1 MLCFL
6 ARSVVVVLDSF
17 CVVSVRGSCKT
28 ISRGSIESVE
38 SRLEPN
44 HLRRRRGNDSRP
56 PDAHGAA
63 TDDRARVNMGE
74 MSGVLTPHNQ
84 KIKSKGRSKTPLS
97 KSPHPVG
104 LLSPNDDQLE
114 RQKSLLSREA
124 EEAMRRD
131 FATELDENAE
141 SIQVEKPRRL
151 EELTGTAQAPPKP
164 VKKLSAEAVMSLY
177 TNCIKLASENK
188 INAKNTWSLALIDHI
203 SDIVKN
209 EKDEDNQTN
218 FQKASCTLEAG
229 VKIYA
234 SRVDSFHSETFKML
248 GGMNKVSSTGE
259 EEDARQGLGDGA
271 EGSQLP
277 EDADATKTK
286 KRRATVNT
294 LELPEAHS
302 LKQLDETL
310 VVDPLFQK
318 TSAMF
323 DEGGASGLLLTNLAV
338 HKGCNICFDSEEVP
352 DYTKGEDAPLAGTL
366 DLSALRSSIEAA
378 TSAMASIYR
387 ITPSIDEIQSM
398 LTEVT
403 GVPSAKSSEKDA
415 EGETGSFFG
424 SSTLE
429 GINFAEYDDEE
440 DIAEESPEDWAVGAD
455 GFDDN
460 NWVEDG
466 DSGRLMETD
475 TILPAQEGG
484 LEWVV
489 SSALGGKM
497 GWAGPSH
504 WQFRA
509 PPRPKSSE
517 HGDED
522 GDNKIQKKRG
532 KGELTYDFENPIEL
546 DERRFELAVDEDDL
560 LLASAPSASDT
571 LLPPDLGYE
580 PSNLIKL
587 FLKVQNVAG
596 MTSSEPSTHQS
607 GDEFILPEGDDEA
620 VVNDEDGDGE
630 EFVGEAG
637 GWYEAGEFEYDGDLI
652 NAPRRV
658 EKIEVNYARTAKQVN
673 VRALKQTLWLNLE
686 ESTSQEDVHS
696 FNEMLR
702 DFPIDNPAGH
712 VEDISVHMAFICA
725 LHLANEHG
733 LVITSVPTMDDLHI
747 SNVPCAVR

>member
-1 MLCFL
+1 
-6 ARSVVVVLDSF
+6 
-17 CVVSVRGSCKT
+17 
-28 ISRGSIESVE
+28 
-38 SRLEPN
+38 
-44 HLRRRRGNDSRP
+44 
-56 PDAHGAA
+56 
-63 TDDRARVNMGE
+63 

-84 KIKSKGRSKTPLS
+84 KIKRGGRKKTPLS
-97 KSPHPVG
+97 RSPAPSG

-124 EEAMRRD
+124 TEEMRRD
-131 FATELDENAE
+131 FATELEENAE
-141 SIQVEKPRRL
+141 SAPVRKPSKL
-151 EELTGTAQAPPKP
+151 EELTGAPQAPPKP
-164 VKKLSAEAVMSLY
+164 VKKLSADAVLNLY

-248 GGMNKVSSTGE
+248 GGMNKVSSNGE
-259 EEDARQGLGDGA
+259 EEEGDGRQGLGDGA
-271 EGSQLP
+271 DGSQLP
-277 EDADATKTK
+277 EDGDGAKTK

-294 LELPEAHS
+294 LEMPDAHS

-352 DYTKGEDAPLAGTL
+352 DYTKGEDAPLTGTL
-366 DLSALRSSIEAA
+366 DLSSLRASIEAA
-378 TSAMASIYR
+378 TTAMASVSR
-387 ITPSIDEIQSM
+387 ITPSIDEVQAM

-403 GVPSAKSSEKDA
+403 GVAPTKATEESA
-415 EGETGSFFG
+415 EGAGSFFTG
-424 SSTLE
+424 SSLE
-429 GINFAEYDDEE
+429 GINLAEYDDEDE
-440 DIAEESPEDWAVGAD
+440 DIAEESPEDWAAGAD
-455 GFDDN
+455 GFEDE
-460 NWVEDG
+460 NWAEDG
-466 DSGRLMETD
+466 DHGTSMDDD
-475 TILPAQEGG
+475 TVLPTQEGG
-484 LEWVV
+484 LEWIV
-489 SSALGGKM
+489 SSGLGGKM
-497 GWAGPSH
+497 GWAGPTH

-509 PPRPKSSE
+509 PPRAKSSAN
-517 HGDED
+517 GED
-522 GDNKIQKKRG
+522 DGENKNQKKRG
-532 KGELTYDFENPIEL
+532 KGELTYDFENPSEL

-560 LLASAPSASDT
+560 LLATAPSASDT

-587 FLKVQNVAG
+587 FLKSQNVASLVNSES
-596 MTSSEPSTHQS
+596 MTNQ
-607 GDEFILPEGDDEA
+607 DEEGFTFGADEA
-620 VVNDEDGDGE
+620 GGKFDDGE
-630 EFVGEAG
+630 ELVGEAG
-637 GWYEAGEFEYDGDLI
+637 GWYDANELGDDDDFVD
-652 NAPRRV
+652 APRRV
-658 EKIEVNYARTAKQVN
+658 EKIEVNYARTTKQVN
-673 VRALKQTLWLNLE
+673 VRALKQTLWANLE
-686 ESTSQEDVHS
+686 ESTSEEDVHS

-702 DFPIDNPAGH
+702 EFPVNNPAGH

-733 LVITSVPTMDDLHI
+733 LVIKSVPAMDDLCI
-747 SNVPCAVR
+747 SNVPCSVN